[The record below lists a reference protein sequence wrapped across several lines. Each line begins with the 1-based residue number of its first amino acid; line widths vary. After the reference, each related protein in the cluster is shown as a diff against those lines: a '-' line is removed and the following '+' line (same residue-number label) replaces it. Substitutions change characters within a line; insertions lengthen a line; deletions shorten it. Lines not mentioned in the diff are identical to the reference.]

1 MPRTTQRKSAYEAP
15 PSETLTA
22 SNRKICMGAADG
34 RKLVSSIG
42 RNENF
47 QGKQGWACR
56 ASVRAVAPK
65 TPPAPRAPQPHIVA
79 HFHQFAMRQL
89 VSNKSLL
96 GQWLFEIGA
105 VALAS
110 AAVAAMVI
118 LLINF
123 DGEAVFDGPMI
134 TLNAII
140 STLSTTSRVCLLAM
154 LASTISQW
162 NWLLFSREP
171 RRLVDFEYFSAAS
184 RGPLG
189 SLKVLLDFR
198 ILGG

>member
-1 MPRTTQRKSAYEAP
+1 M
-15 PSETLTA
+15 L
-22 SNRKICMGAADG
+22 
-34 RKLVSSIG
+34 
-42 RNENF
+42 
-47 QGKQGWACR
+47 
-56 ASVRAVAPK
+56 
-65 TPPAPRAPQPHIVA
+65 
-79 HFHQFAMRQL
+79 
-89 VSNKSLL
+89 
-96 GQWLFEIGA
+96 EIGSIT
-105 VALAS
+105 LAS
-110 AAVAAMVI
+110 GAVAAMVI

-123 DGEAVFDGPMI
+123 DGERVFDGPMV

-154 LASTISQW
+154 LASSISQW
-162 NWLLFSREP
+162 NWLLFSTKL

>member
-1 MPRTTQRKSAYEAP
+1 M
-15 PSETLTA
+15 L
-22 SNRKICMGAADG
+22 
-34 RKLVSSIG
+34 
-42 RNENF
+42 
-47 QGKQGWACR
+47 
-56 ASVRAVAPK
+56 
-65 TPPAPRAPQPHIVA
+65 
-79 HFHQFAMRQL
+79 
-89 VSNKSLL
+89 
-96 GQWLFEIGA
+96 EIGSIT
-105 VALAS
+105 LAS
-110 AAVAAMVI
+110 GAVAAMVI

-123 DGEAVFDGPMI
+123 DGERVFDGPMV

-154 LASTISQW
+154 LASSISQW
-162 NWLLFSREP
+162 NWLLFSTKP